1 MPGFQEAQAMAM
13 AKTSEGGRLGAPEKE
28 WLKSL
33 SSVHSEKRERER
45 LSLSLSLSAFP
56 GRWIGPIGSQT
67 TRGCLSGS
75 NVFSTCRLLIGLN
88 PTDSCMD
95 FHVSTQSVEPDDVG
109 FRFPTPTIGD
119 VVKTCAYRFIGYSY

>member
-1 MPGFQEAQAMAM
+1 MPGFQEAQGMAM
-13 AKTSEGGRLGAPEKE
+13 AKTSEGGRLGAPKKE

-33 SSVHSEKRERER
+33 SSVHFREERERE
-45 LSLSLSLSAFP
+45 SLSLSAFP

-75 NVFSTCRLLIGLN
+75 NMFSTCRLLIGLN
-88 PTDSCMD
+88 PPDSCMD

-119 VVKTCAYRFIGYSY
+119 VVKTCA